1 MSSSSVSRVHHL
13 NCASFRPAL
22 GRLPLMRERLVAHCL
37 LAERPDGLVLVD
49 TGFGT
54 GDLADPK
61 RLGPTR
67 TVLGATL
74 DPREP
79 AVTQI
84 EGLGFSAADVTDV
97 VVTHLDLD
105 HAGGL
110 SDFPDARVHVMADEL
125 AAARARRSPREKG
138 RYVEKQW
145 AHGPRWTEH
154 GSGGEA
160 WNGFTALP
168 VVGDDVLV
176 LPLRGHTRGHA
187 AVAVRRPGD
196 AGWLL
201 HAGDAFF
208 FHGEMDRPPT
218 CPSGLRL
225 FQTMVQ
231 MDKTARHANQERLR
245 DLVARTET
253 SGPDGVT
260 VFCAHDAVMFDRL
273 AASAQHA

>member
-1 MSSSSVSRVHHL
+1 VHHL
-13 NCASFRPAL
+13 NCASFAPAL
-22 GRLPLMRERLVAHCL
+22 GRLPLMPDRLVSHCL
-37 LAERPDGLVLVD
+37 LVERPDGLVLVD

-67 TVLGATL
+67 TVLGAAL
-74 DPREP
+74 DPAEP
-79 AVTQI
+79 AVTQV

-110 SDFPDARVHVMADEL
+110 SDFPDARVHLMGDEL
-125 AAARARRSPREKG
+125 DAARARRSPKEKG

-154 GSGGEA
+154 RGGGEA
-160 WNGFTALP
+160 WHGFTALP
-168 VVGDDVLV
+168 IIGDDVLL

-196 AGWLL
+196 GGWLL

-208 FHGEMDRPPT
+208 FHREMERPPT
-218 CPSGLRL
+218 CPAGLRA

-231 MDKTARHANQERLR
+231 MDKTARLANQERLR
-245 DLVARTET
+245 DLVDRSET
-253 SGPDGVT
+253 SGPDGVS
-260 VFCAHDAVMFDRL
+260 VFCAHDAAMFDRL
-273 AASAQHA
+273 AASA